1 MLNKSKLSWVNP
13 LVWHTIL
20 STLTADQ
27 LGSFNHLMWRICSRC
42 TMVNLTG
49 KEVRQGLASYDEMCD
64 VYMMYWAD
72 PGDDE
77 NQVQFEPI
85 ISFNRL
91 SFFYRNLKG
100 PQYAYKFARSIQ
112 RCLPIVKRYGSIGQ
126 KSILYRRSKHCILS
140 KYSFGFS
147 LRKLYS
153 TRQS

>member
-1 MLNKSKLSWVNP
+1 
-13 LVWHTIL
+13 
-20 STLTADQ
+20 
-27 LGSFNHLMWRICSRC
+27 
-42 TMVNLTG
+42 MVNLTG

-100 PQYAYKFARSIQ
+100 PQYANKFARSIQ
-112 RCLPIVKRYGSIGQ
+112 RCLPIVKRYGSIFKRLYYIGDP
-126 KSILYRRSKHCILS
+126 SIVYCP
-140 KYSFGFS
+140 
-147 LRKLYS
+147 S
-153 TRQS
+153 THLVSH